1 LVATRDSTAATN
13 SQASA
18 DIVTGI
24 AEINEQVRV
33 VALALEDLT
42 AATSASTAADSARDA
57 E

>member
-13 SQASA
+13 DQASA
-18 DIVTGI
+18 DIITGI
-24 AEINEQVRV
+24 AEIAEQTRV

-42 AATSASTAADSARDA
+42 AATTASTAANTARDA